1 MCVCLSVCLSVC
13 YCSSGGSFH
22 SNAQTKV
29 QAALVRYSLDF
40 RHVDFCKMLRS
51 EVMASFAYR
60 ESHQLYYRIPELIP
74 STTQGY
80 KVVQKPNRALYTTW
94 NTS

>member
-13 YCSSGGSFH
+13 YRSSGGSFH

-40 RHVDFCKMLRS
+40 RHMDFCKN
-51 EVMASFAYR
+51 ASFRSYGVICLPR
-60 ESHQLYYRIPELIP
+60 
-74 STTQGY
+74 
-80 KVVQKPNRALYTTW
+80 KPPALLQDSRAHSFDDTGL
-94 NTS
+94 